1 MSTFAQ
7 LMLNSKLPS
16 DYQLV
21 GNADK
26 SMVYKSL
33 TGMAKDYPDEY
44 SDYVQH
50 VKQVGDFFSTN
61 EGITVGLEDIEPNYK
76 ARDLIISS
84 ARKDLGK
91 LQTLEAR
98 QSRLLRAQNEGIDLA
113 KKHPGSLTKMTLSG
127 GRGSYGQLVKTLV
140 SPITVKGPDDT
151 PTDFLMT
158 RSYSEGVKPAE
169 FWMGASEARREAAR
183 GNLATAL
190 PGDSAKQLTNTLNK
204 VVINAKDCGTKNGI
218 LMDANDSNILGR
230 YTAGNNVLVT
240 ESYLLELTR
249 KRISKVKVRSPMT
262 CEAQPGVCQMCY
274 GLDAHS
280 KHLDI
285 GTNYGIRVA
294 QALSEP
300 LTQMVLSSKHGGNM
314 AKLDDSLPSGMEG
327 FRQIM
332 DIPKVFKNEATLAT
346 LEGRV
351 NNIEKLPHGG
361 FNVFIG
367 VTKHFVSPGRKL
379 LVTRGAYV
387 GKGEALTDGVP
398 NPKSVTDLRGL
409 GSGRKYL
416 LDTLHGVYQDSGV
429 NMDKRHLETLV
440 REDLN
445 YVKASKSDPDG
456 QFLKHDIVPY
466 NQIRPIIL
474 KSAKKELFGKKLL
487 GQTLGEDYLHFT
499 AGTEITPEVY
509 SAIENDKPKQ
519 LAVSPDAPAY
529 KPIMTS
535 LERVPT
541 MSKDI
546 IGRLGHRRLKDT
558 IIEGANKGYS
568 SSKIDSP
575 LTDYIFGLF

>member
-1 MSTFAQ
+1 MATFAQ

-16 DYQLV
+16 DYQLS
-21 GNADK
+21 GNVDK

-33 TGMAKDYPDEY
+33 TGMAKDYPDKY

-76 ARDLIISS
+76 ARDQIIS
-84 ARKDLGK
+84 AAKKDLGK
-91 LQTLEAR
+91 LKTYSAR
-98 QSRLLRAQNEGIDLA
+98 QKRILKAQAEGIDLA

-140 SPITVKGPDDT
+140 SPITVKGPGDV

-158 RSYSEGVKPAE
+158 KSYSEGVKPAE

-190 PGDSAKQLTNTLNK
+190 PGDSAKQLASTLNK
-204 VVINAKDCGTKNGI
+204 VVINEKDCGTTNGI
-218 LMDANDSNILGR
+218 LMDTNDSNILGR
-230 YTAGNNVLVT
+230 YTAGDNILVT
-240 ESYLLELTR
+240 ESYLLELSR
-249 KRISKVKVRSPMT
+249 KKIKKIKVRSPMT

-274 GLDAHS
+274 GLDAHR
-280 KHLDI
+280 KPLDI

-314 AKLDDSLPSGMEG
+314 AKIDGSLPSGMEG

-332 DIPKVFKNEATLAT
+332 DIPKIFKNEATLST
-346 LEGRV
+346 VEGRV
-351 NNIEKLPHGG
+351 TKIDKLPHGG
-361 FNVFIG
+361 YNVFIG
-367 VTKHFVSPGRKL
+367 STKHFVNPGRKL
-379 LVTRGAYV
+379 LVTRGSYV

-398 NPKSVTDLRGL
+398 NPKNVTDLRGL

-445 YVKASKSDPDG
+445 YVKVTKSDPNG
-456 QFLKHDIVPY
+456 EYIKHDIVPF
-466 NQIRPIIL
+466 NQIRANI
-474 KSAKKELFGKKLL
+474 KKTAKNTPFSPKIK
-487 GQTLGEDYLHFT
+487 GQTLGQDYLHFT

-509 SAIENDKPKQ
+509 SAIKEDKPKS
-519 LAVSPDAPAY
+519 LLVSSDGPAY

-558 IIEGANKGYS
+558 ITEGATKSYS
-568 SSKIDSP
+568 SDITESP